1 MGTFALRY
9 RNHHRF
15 GNNNFLPNSL
25 GIPAAFPVSLLL
37 LNLGVHDF
45 LSLALLCSLG
55 AGSGHAS
62 SSAKWDA
69 ARAGG
74 LLVAGR
80 HFERSS
86 HCSGTIYRFR
96 VGDFSPLT

>member
-1 MGTFALRY
+1 MGTLALRY

-25 GIPAAFPVSLLL
+25 GITAAFPVSLLL
-37 LNLGVHDF
+37 LNLGGNYF
-45 LSLALLCSLG
+45 PGLALLCPLG
-55 AGSGHAS
+55 AGSCQPCQPVKG
-62 SSAKWDA
+62 DA
-69 ARAGG
+69 ARPGR